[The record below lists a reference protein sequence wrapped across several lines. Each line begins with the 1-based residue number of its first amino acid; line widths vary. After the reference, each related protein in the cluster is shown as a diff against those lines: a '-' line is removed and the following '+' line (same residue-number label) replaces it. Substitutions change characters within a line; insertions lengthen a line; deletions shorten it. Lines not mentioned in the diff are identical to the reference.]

1 MVARVVIL
9 DLLCEKEVY
18 GPKGNAAALGVFGE
32 DVKVLALTPQAPELT
47 GEGEWDGVPF
57 QRIPMPTDISSFL
70 REGIDALVIS
80 GSRSNITQPEE
91 WMEGCAKFV
100 RQVVEYGVPTLG
112 ICFGHQLL
120 AHAFGGKL
128 ERQSKGFN
136 DISSIKLLQA
146 DKLFEGCFDRPKV
159 IFTHQDQVVSLP
171 QRLKSLASAVHTP
184 IAAFRIHTEEGI
196 PMKAWGVQFHP
207 ESTPEICRYASSVG
221 DMPFA
226 EDDTRIEELEGS
238 KILQNF
244 ARLALNKKPR
254 VVVLTGAGI
263 SAESGL
269 KTFRDNDGL
278 WENHRLEDVASP
290 LAWRRDPELVWRFY
304 QARRRQL
311 LEAEPNSAHYALAE
325 LENKIDSF
333 TLVTQ
338 NVDDLHS
345 RAGSKNMVQMHG
357 QLRLLRCE
365 SCSEIFEKMQ
375 TEDLEDDFIT
385 CQCEKGTLRPHIVW
399 FGEEPLGMMRIERE
413 VMAADILIVIGT
425 SGVVYPANSLLPIAK
440 SNGAYCIGVNLEAPE
455 NVTLFDEFH
464 QGKAGEVLPELVESL
479 LQEWTS

>member
-1 MVARVVIL
+1 MMARLVIL

-18 GPKGNAAALGVFGE
+18 GPKGNAAALEFFGE
-32 DVKVLALTPQAPELT
+32 DVEVLALTPQAPELT
-47 GEGEWDGVPF
+47 GEGEWDGVHF

-70 REGIDALVIS
+70 QQGIDALVIS

-91 WMEGCAKFV
+91 WMEESAKFV
-100 RQVVEYGVPTLG
+100 RQVVEHGVPTLG

-120 AHAFGGKL
+120 AYAFGGQL
-128 ERQSKGFN
+128 ERQPEGFN
-136 DISSIKLLQA
+136 DISSIELLRE
-146 DKLFEGCFDRPKV
+146 DNLFEGCFDRPKL
-159 IFTHQDQVVSLP
+159 IFTHQDQVVLLP
-171 QRLKSLASAVHTP
+171 QRLELLASAVHAP

-333 TLVTQ
+333 TLITQ

-375 TEDLEDDFIT
+375 GEDLEDDFIT
-385 CQCEKGTLRPHIVW
+385 CQCENGILRPHIVW
-399 FGEEPLGMMRIERE
+399 FGEEPLGMMRIKRE
-413 VMAADILIVIGT
+413 IRAADILIVIGT
-425 SGVVYPANSLLPIAK
+425 SGVVYPANQILATAK
-440 SNGAYCIGVNLEAPE
+440 SNGAHCIGVNLEPPE
-455 NVTLFDEFH
+455 NVALFDEFH
-464 QGKAGEVLPELVESL
+464 QGKAGEVLPELVERL
-479 LQEWTS
+479 LHEWAS

>member
-1 MVARVVIL
+1 VIL

-18 GPKGNAAALGVFGE
+18 GPKGNAAALEFFGE
-32 DVKVLALTPQAPELT
+32 DVEVLALTPQAPELT
-47 GEGEWDGVPF
+47 GKGEWDGVSF
-57 QRIPMPTDISSFL
+57 QRISMPTDISSFL
-70 REGIDALVIS
+70 KQGISALIIS

-91 WMEGCAKFV
+91 WMEGCAKFI

-120 AHAFGGKL
+120 AYAFGGEL
-128 ERQSKGFN
+128 ERQPESF
-136 DISSIKLLQA
+136 DEISSIEIIRT
-146 DKLFEGCFDRPKV
+146 DRLFEGCFDRPKLL
-159 IFTHQDQVVSLP
+159 FTHQDQVVLLP
-171 QRLKSLASAVHTP
+171 QRLKLLASAPHAP
-184 IAAFRIHTEEGI
+184 IAAFRVHTEGGI
-196 PMKAWGVQFHP
+196 SMKAWGVQFHP
-207 ESTPEICRYASSVG
+207 ESTPEICRYASAVG

-226 EDDTRIEELEGS
+226 EDDKRIDELSGS

-244 ARLALNKKPR
+244 ARLALNKTPR

-263 SAESGL
+263 SEESGI

-290 LAWRRDPELVWRFY
+290 LAWQRNAEMVWRFY
-304 QARRRQL
+304 QARRSQL
-311 LEAEPNSAHYALAE
+311 LDVEPNSAHYALAE

-333 TLVTQ
+333 TLITQ

-365 SCSEIFEKMQ
+365 VCSEIFEKMRD
-375 TEDLEDDFIT
+375 EDLEEDFII
-385 CQCEKGTLRPHIVW
+385 CQCKKGILRPHIVW
-399 FGEEPLGMMRIERE
+399 FGEEPLGMMRIKRE
-413 VMAADILIVIGT
+413 IRAADILIVIGT

-440 SNGAYCIGVNLEAPE
+440 SNGAYCIGINLEPPV
-455 NVTLFDEFH
+455 NIGLFDEFH
-464 QGKAGEVLPELVESL
+464 QGKAGEVLPELVENW
-479 LQEWTS
+479 LQEWSSEND